1 MGVEVFTYKGK
12 NIVGYCG
19 FKNHFAIWFY
29 NGVFL
34 KDPYKVLYTASEGKT
49 KALRQWRFNSLNE
62 VDERKILEYVQ
73 EAVEVENQG
82 LKIEVEKPKELSV
95 PAILKAEFKK
105 DKKLEAA
112 FNSLTMGKCKEYILH
127 LDEAKQEATKLK
139 RFAKIVPLILEGKG
153 LNYKYKK

>member
-112 FNSLTMGKCKEYILH
+112 FNSLAMSKCKEYILH
-127 LDEAKQEATKLK
+127 LDEAK
-139 RFAKIVPLILEGKG
+139 
-153 LNYKYKK
+153 